1 MRICMVG
8 NATAVHLQRWA
19 GAYRDAGH
27 AVSVVSIRSAI
38 IPGVDVHTCA
48 VGPINTPNRFWTL
61 LSYLRL
67 AVSVRRVVRSCAA
80 DVVNPHFVTTSG
92 TLARIAGVHPIVLT
106 AWGSDVIP
114 ADGLRVGLIA
124 RVLNRWAIAG
134 ADRVTAA
141 SRYLADWVGQASPN
155 ANVEIVPFGVDT
167 VRFRP
172 RHEGDRPVE
181 RFTIGVVKSLE
192 PRYGINV
199 TIEAMSHVV
208 EAIPEACLIIA
219 GGGTE
224 EARLKALVDDL
235 SLNDTVIFLG
245 KVDHDDTPTLMHTL
259 DVLVNPTVVPE
270 AFGVVVLEGS
280 ASGLPVVATD
290 VGGVPEVCIQDTT
303 GIMVPPNDPVAL
315 AEAIL
320 MLASDMGLRRV
331 MGAAGRNLATERF
344 EWSTNVTAM
353 LGILESAGGAP

>member
-38 IPGVDVHTCA
+38 IPGVDVHTSA
-48 VGPINTPNRFWTL
+48 VGPVNTPNRFWTL

-141 SRYLADWVGQASPN
+141 SRYLAGWVEQASPS
-155 ANVEIVPFGVDT
+155 ANVEVVPFGVDT
-167 VRFRP
+167 ARFSP
-172 RHEGDRPVE
+172 HAGGDRSRDP
-181 RFTIGVVKSLE
+181 FTVGVVKSLE
-192 PRYGINV
+192 PRYGIDGA
-199 TIEAMSHVV
+199 IEAMTHVV
-208 EAIPEACLIIA
+208 EAVPDARLAIA
-219 GGGTE
+219 GSGTE
-224 EARLKALVDDL
+224 EARLRALVSDL
-235 SLNDTVIFLG
+235 GLENTVTFLG
-245 KVDHDDTPTLMHTL
+245 KVAHDAVPALMDTF

-280 ASGLPVVATD
+280 ASGLPVVATN
-290 VGGVPEVCIQDTT
+290 VGGVPEVCIDGAT
-303 GIMVPPNDPVAL
+303 GIMIPPRDPRAL
-315 AEAIL
+315 ADAVNR
-320 MLASDMGLRRV
+320 LASDPSLRRS
-331 MGAAGRNLATERF
+331 MGVAGRALVDERF
-344 EWSTNVTAM
+344 EWSTSVTAM
-353 LGILESAGGAP
+353 LRVLESTRERR